1 MKKVLL
7 SLVVALLL
15 VASVAGFALADSPA
29 KDASSRP
36 LSVYVVHGI
45 PGVNVDVYV
54 DGSLAI
60 KDFRP
65 GQVVGPVNLPIGCC
79 RQLSLY
85 AAGATPAQSQ
95 PVLQISA
102 PLPTARA
109 ATVIAHLKAD
119 GTPTISLFTE
129 RPEFTGPRGFG
140 TINVRHTAAF
150 GAVDLWAAPA
160 SGGELTKIASGLTN
174 PNSLRLVLP
183 VGQYRVAVVP
193 AGAGLESAALQ
204 ATLPV
209 YDRQTLN
216 VYAYGNP
223 LASPSTFGAITQW
236 LR

>member
-1 MKKVLL
+1 MKKLML

-15 VASVAGFALADSPA
+15 VGGFGRFALADGPTT
-29 KDASSRP
+29 DAFSRP
-36 LSVYVVHGI
+36 VGVYVVHGI

-85 AAGATPAQSQ
+85 AAGANPSQAQ
-95 PVLQISA
+95 PVLQVRA
-102 PLPTARA
+102 PLPTARG

-129 RPEFTGPRGFG
+129 RPELTGPRGFG
-140 TINVRHTAAF
+140 TVNVRHTAAF
-150 GAVDLWAAPA
+150 GAVDLWAAPV
-160 SGGELTKIASGLTN
+160 GGGALTKVASGLTN

-193 AGAGLESAALQ
+193 AGAGIESAALQ
-204 ATLPV
+204 ATLSV